1 MVYAKGAA
9 MAMTGLMRDIGTALR
24 SPVPY
29 VSTVILVLVLSLAEP
44 FRAYLPPLS
53 PAQRFEFWTVVVGL
67 SVLWGV
73 SLRVLLQR
81 RFPRLRLGGALALGV
96 VASSVVLACPI
107 RCVALALLPD
117 AGQRVPS
124 IPVFAGLILIAGS
137 GIAVLRWFS
146 ETHGHGVWR
155 GAPSTP
161 RPTGEPA
168 PPAPPAPV
176 PPAEAPAVRPRL
188 MQRLPAGAQ
197 GTLVR
202 LSVQGHYVLVHT
214 TEATHSLLMRF
225 SDALAEVEGHPG
237 LRVHRSHW
245 VARDA
250 IAGHRRKKG
259 RHFLATIDGAEVPVS
274 RAYVADVRAVVPAP
288 V

>member
-9 MAMTGLMRDIGTALR
+9 MAMTGLVRDIGAALR

-29 VSTVILVLVLSLAEP
+29 VSMVILVLVLSLAEP

-53 PAQRFEFWTVVVGL
+53 PGQRFELWTVVVGL

-73 SLRVLLQR
+73 SLRVILQR

-96 VASSVVLACPI
+96 VASSIVLACPI
-107 RCVALALLPD
+107 RCVALALLPE

-124 IPVFAGLILIAGS
+124 LPVFAGLILIAGS

-146 ETHGHGVWR
+146 ETHGHLVWR

-161 RPTGEPA
+161 SPTAEPA
-168 PPAPPAPV
+168 PPAPV
-176 PPAEAPAVRPRL
+176 LPAEAPAIRPRL

-202 LSVQGHYVLVHT
+202 LSVQGHYVRVHT
-214 TEATHSLLMRF
+214 TEATHNLLMRF
-225 SDALAEVEGHPG
+225 SDALAEVEDHPG

-245 VARDA
+245 VALDA
-250 IAGHRRKKG
+250 ITGYRREKG
-259 RHFLATIDGAEVPVS
+259 RHRLATIDGAEVPVS

-288 V
+288 D